1 MHSHKFRQNSFHRQ
15 NGGEAGGVFADL
27 TISLKV
33 NECEDMREYCLSEEC
48 FYSACS
54 WLIVKKKGWLLT
66 LGYGL
71 LTLGKKVRV
80 KS

>member
-54 WLIVKKKGWLLT
+54 WLIVKKKMAINFRLLPVNVR
-66 LGYGL
+66 
-71 LTLGKKVRV
+71 KKS